1 MKLETDQTKDKTN
14 DLSELPESENNQT
27 ETEKTDLPDGGWA
40 WLVVFGSFMSNVVLD
55 GISFSFGI
63 LLIPLIKNF
72 NSTRSVISN
81 GGSLMNAVEGISGPI
96 AGALINK
103 IGARKT
109 CLLGCLISAIG
120 FALSSY
126 SVNVPMLMITF
137 GVMGGYGF
145 GHMYVT
151 SLVVISDYFDK
162 KRGLA
167 TGIADAG
174 SGIGILVFAPLT
186 AILVENY
193 DWKGTHLSFAIF
205 CVAAMGF
212 AALMGPICK
221 NINKKQGNIECSKNA
236 LNKLN
241 NNSDESK
248 ISLWRRVS
256 NAMNFSLL
264 KNPFLLFVGS
274 TNLLGALALFIPYF
288 FLPDFVVEKKNYTEE
303 DASWLISAMGIANTL
318 GRIFLYGIS
327 DLAWINS
334 LWTCASAILMTS
346 GALFATPFCSTYT
359 EFLIAASVFGFFSAA
374 LQMNPVIMVELLGLK
389 NLSLG
394 LSYVTMFR
402 GIGVLIGPPIA
413 GAVFDATNSYDIPF
427 YLAGGFMTAS
437 CLLLALAA
445 ILHKFK
451 NQIVGKQSQDN
462 LVDC

>member
-1 MKLETDQTKDKTN
+1 MTSVGDI
-14 DLSELPESENNQT
+14 
-27 ETEKTDLPDGGWA
+27 
-40 WLVVFGSFMSNVVLD
+40 FRY
-55 GISFSFGI
+55 SFSI
-63 LLIPLIKNF
+63 
-72 NSTRSVISN
+72 
-81 GGSLMNAVEGISGPI
+81 
-96 AGALINK
+96 
-103 IGARKT
+103 
-109 CLLGCLISAIG
+109 
-120 FALSSY
+120 LSSI
-126 SVNVPMLMITF
+126 IT
-137 GVMGGYGF
+137 
-145 GHMYVT
+145 
-151 SLVVISDYFDK
+151 SS
-162 KRGLA
+162 
-167 TGIADAG
+167 
-174 SGIGILVFAPLT
+174 
-186 AILVENY
+186 
-193 DWKGTHLSFAIF
+193 IF
-205 CVAAMGF
+205 
-212 AALMGPICK
+212 L
-221 NINKKQGNIECSKNA
+221 
-236 LNKLN
+236 
-241 NNSDESK
+241 
-248 ISLWRRVS
+248 
-256 NAMNFSLL
+256 
-264 KNPFLLFVGS
+264 
-274 TNLLGALALFIPYF
+274 
-288 FLPDFVVEKKNYTEE
+288 
-303 DASWLISAMGIANTL
+303 GIANTL